1 MGKTIH
7 RGNFFKFGVGQLLSH
22 ISNSSPHFLQ
32 WNTRGSQFSLFGQNR
47 QCSHLSSRETM
58 VLVNSRSICW
68 CVLFIQNT
76 VNGVKQYNFKRN
88 EWQNQW
94 FAFLISSCQYCQ
106 WVTNTFRL
114 RLAHLRTF
122 LGYLDK
128 APRPC
133 IKDTHGYLL
142 WSIRDTHGWMGP
154 IQGATLIFFYY
165 LWVERWQCYLNG
177 DDDDD
182 KTRRER
188 EIWEVSFEMKYC

>member
-22 ISNSSPHFLQ
+22 ISNSSPHFLK

-68 CVLFIQNT
+68 CVLFIIQNT
-76 VNGVKQYNFKRN
+76 VNG
-88 EWQNQW
+88 
-94 FAFLISSCQYCQ
+94 
-106 WVTNTFRL
+106 
-114 RLAHLRTF
+114 
-122 LGYLDK
+122 GYLDK
-128 APRPC
+128 APHPC